1 MNRAFSRTACI
12 ACWSSW
18 ESWIVRWIGRWA
30 LYSPEVEFL
39 DVIGTKASR
48 ALSSCFSQSTLLT
61 DLTPPP
67 PPTLSQSGLR
77 LVCNVNSQD
86 TSTKLNVHEFR
97 FSMVMRNPLL
107 VWKGSYSMEAS
118 VPGVKEI
125 MLATA
130 QSSFMIL
137 IPASDPYSSYHLGY
151 RTRGTRVGSF
161 ASQCLIYQR
170 RSIMKEYWS
179 L

>member
-1 MNRAFSRTACI
+1 LYTFKTNSYSKC
-12 ACWSSW
+12 
-18 ESWIVRWIGRWA
+18 A
-30 LYSPEVEFL
+30 LY
-39 DVIGTKASR
+39 IQSR
-48 ALSSCFSQSTLLT
+48 GRILGRNWDKSLKGFPPWFHSQQRILL
-61 DLTPPP
+61 PS
-67 PPTLSQSGLR
+67 PTLSQSGLK

-86 TSTKLNVHEFR
+86 YTQKPQQNCTFMNSASLRYGEYLCLSSRASTLYIED
-97 FSMVMRNPLL
+97 
-107 VWKGSYSMEAS
+107 S